1 MRKTG
6 AALTVLLLLLS
17 TGCTALAKSAKIV
30 AIAVETIGADPFF
43 ELPIPEKPITPG
55 PDGGLRPGDTPGLY
69 GGSLRKQTC
78 DKALLTRFLTD
89 PKNLAKATAWAAVR
103 RIPVK
108 GIRDY
113 IRKLTPVIL
122 RNDTLVRNH
131 GFADGVSTAM
141 DALLQAG
148 IGVLADDQGQPV
160 VKCNCGNPLA
170 EPQATLD
177 DIQPDIIVQPEWSL
191 RFEKRKA
198 TRVKPSKS
206 RRIRAFSLLNVD
218 TGKGIRRPAGSE
230 GRDDMELP
238 SAAPAILGRWQSG
251 EPASVVEVTVTGENA
266 YSGVLADDL
275 TITDD
280 CTVSAGTRTWT
291 VEGRDPDYT
300 GSLYFIDID
309 TFEPQ
314 NPVPARWR
322 VIDQNRITMCATVL
336 GQEQCV
342 DLTRA

>member
-1 MRKTG
+1 MRKTA

-17 TGCTALAKSAKIV
+17 TGCVALAKSVEII
-30 AIAVETIGADPFF
+30 AIAVETIGEDPFF

-55 PDGGLRPGDTPGLY
+55 PTGGLRPGDTPGLY
-69 GGSLRKQTC
+69 GGSLRKRTC

-89 PKNLAKATAWAAVR
+89 PRNLAKATAWAAVR
-103 RIPVK
+103 KIPVK

-113 IRKLTPVIL
+113 IKKLTPVIL

-131 GFADGVSTAM
+131 GFAGGVSTAV

-177 DIQPDIIVQPEWSL
+177 DVQPDIIVQPEWRL
-191 RFEKRKA
+191 RFDKRKA
-198 TRVKPSKS
+198 TRVKPPK

-218 TGKGIRRPAGSE
+218 TGKGIRRPVGSD
-230 GRDDMELP
+230 GRDDKTLP
-238 SAAPAILGRWQSG
+238 SAEPAILGRWQSG
-251 EPASVVEVTVTGENA
+251 EPASVVEVTATGEQA
-266 YSGVLADDL
+266 YAGTLADDL
-275 TITDD
+275 TVTDD

-291 VEGRDPDYT
+291 VKGRDPDYT
-300 GSLYFIDID
+300 GSLYFIDLG
-309 TFEPQ
+309 TCEPQ

-342 DLTRA
+342 ELTRA